1 MRIKNGL
8 VFNGEHKMEQKDLCF
23 ENGVITETSVSGEFD
38 AEGCYVLPG
47 FIDTHVHGANGVEF
61 YSSDY
66 AADPKPALDYLSS
79 VGVTSILYTLA
90 TSTKEEYI
98 ADAKRFK
105 AANDDRMLGIHGE
118 GPFVNPVRTGGM
130 LPDRLQKPC
139 KEIPDIIQEYSGNML
154 KVFTMAPEL
163 EGGEEVVKHLVDMGV
178 KVSIG
183 HCDATVEQAEKAI
196 EWGAS
201 RVTHTYNAMR
211 PFSHRDAGILGCA
224 LTDDR
229 LECELICDMHHVSPT
244 AVKLVV
250 KAKGI
255 DKVTMISDCSF
266 FCGMPEGKYELNG
279 RELYV
284 EGGFAKLPSGTISGS
299 ACSLA
304 TGAKNMFDLGYRPEE
319 IAVMACVNPA
329 RAAGAEDSRGE
340 LKSGYRADVIILDK
354 EFNVKHVFVKG
365 EQIR

>member
-1 MRIKNGL
+1 MKIKNGL

-23 ENGVITETSVSGEFD
+23 ENGIITEESVLGEFD
-38 AEGCYVLPG
+38 ATGCYVLPG

-66 AADPKPALDYLSS
+66 AADPKPALDYLCS
-79 VGVTSILYTLA
+79 VGVTSILFTLA
-90 TSTKEEYI
+90 TSTPEEYV
-98 ADAKRFK
+98 ADAKRAK
-105 AANDDRMLGIHGE
+105 DANDDRILGIHGE
-118 GPFVNPVRTGGM
+118 GPFVNPLRKGGM
-130 LPDRLQKPC
+130 LLDRIQKPC
-139 KEIPDIIQEYSGNML
+139 KEIPDLMQENSGNML
-154 KVFTMAPEL
+154 KVFTMASEL
-163 EGGEEVVKHLVDMGV
+163 EGAEEVIKYLVAQGV

-183 HCDATVEQAEKAI
+183 HTDATVEQTEKAI

-201 RVTHTYNAMR
+201 RVTHIYNAMR
-211 PFSHRDAGILGCA
+211 PFSHRDAGVLGCA

-266 FCGMPEGKYELNG
+266 FCGMPEGKYMLNG

-284 EGGFAKLPSGTISGS
+284 EGGFAKLPDGTISGS

-304 TGAKNMFDLGYRPEE
+304 TGAKNMFNLGFRPEE
-319 IAVMACVNPA
+319 IAVMACVNPT
-329 RAAGAEDSRGE
+329 RAAGATDRGE
-340 LKSGYRADVIILDK
+340 LKPGYRADVIILDK

-365 EQIR
+365 EQIK

>member
-1 MRIKNGL
+1 MKIKNGL

-23 ENGVITETSVSGEFD
+23 ENGVITENSNSGEFD

-47 FIDTHVHGANGVEF
+47 FIDTHVHGACGVEF
-61 YSSDY
+61 YYSDY
-66 AADPKPALDYLSS
+66 IGDPKIALDYLSS
-79 VGVTSILYTLA
+79 VGVTSVLYTLA
-90 TSTKEEYI
+90 TSHAEEYI

-105 AANDDRMLGIHGE
+105 EANDDRMLGIHGE
-118 GPFVNPVRTGGM
+118 GPFVNPVRMGGM
-130 LPDRLQKPC
+130 HPDRIKKPC
-139 KEIPDIIQEYSGNML
+139 KEIPDLMQEYSGNML
-154 KVFTMAPEL
+154 KVFSMAPEL
-163 EGGEEVVKHLVDMGV
+163 EGAEEVIKYLVSQGV
-178 KVSIG
+178 KVSIA
-183 HCDATVEQAEKAI
+183 HTDATIEQAEKAI
-196 EWGAS
+196 EWGAT

-211 PFSHRDAGILGCA
+211 PFSHRDAGVLGCA

-229 LECELICDMHHVSPT
+229 LECELICDMHHVSPA

-284 EGGFAKLPSGTISGS
+284 EGGFAKLPNGTIAGS

-304 TGAKNMFDLGYRPEE
+304 TGAKNMFHIGFKPEE

-329 RAAGAEDSRGE
+329 CAAGAEDRGE
-340 LKSGYRADVIILDK
+340 LTIGKRADVIILDK
-354 EFNVKHVFVKG
+354 DFNVKHVFVKG
-365 EQIR
+365 EKIK